1 MRVSKADLGVCFD
14 GDADRCVFVDKEG
27 ETVRTDLLGCAL
39 AQYFLEG
46 SPGSSVVYDLRS
58 SRAIPEAIREA
69 GGIPRRERSGHALVK
84 KAMSD
89 SKSIF
94 GIQLSGRYY
103 FRDNAYCDSGMLT
116 LIHVLNVLTEG
127 GKLLHELID
136 PLERYPSYQGLN
148 FENADPREAI
158 QALSEKYG
166 DGEVD
171 FLDGITVQYED
182 WWFNVQPYGDE
193 TLLRLN
199 LEACEES
206 ILEAKFGELSSQL
219 GKAL

>member
-1 MRVSKADLGVCFD
+1 
-14 GDADRCVFVDKEG
+14 
-27 ETVRTDLLGCAL
+27 
-39 AQYFLEG
+39 
-46 SPGSSVVYDLRS
+46 
-58 SRAIPEAIREA
+58 
-69 GGIPRRERSGHALVK
+69 
-84 KAMSD
+84 
-89 SKSIF
+89 
-94 GIQLSGRYY
+94 
-103 FRDNAYCDSGMLT
+103 MLT

-127 GKLLHELID
+127 GKSLHELID

-182 WWFNVQPYGDE
+182 WWFNVQPYSDE
-193 TLLRLN
+193 SLLRLN

-206 ILEAKFGELSSQL
+206 ILEAKLGELSSQL